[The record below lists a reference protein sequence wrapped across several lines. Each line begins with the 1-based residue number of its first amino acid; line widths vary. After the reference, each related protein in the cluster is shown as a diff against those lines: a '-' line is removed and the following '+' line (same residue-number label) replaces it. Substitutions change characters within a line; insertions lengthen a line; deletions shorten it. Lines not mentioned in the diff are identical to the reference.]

1 MATMQKW
8 QVEHFE
14 KKVKRQFNP
23 LIDDQEL
30 LIKQYKTEA
39 TNKAVEKLAK
49 KMGADKIINDFRR
62 AEKML
67 ASARANAI
75 TFFDKKKPKDKELD
89 YNFRRDRDRL
99 SLEDCEGQ
107 LREWASNLVDK
118 EIEKRPEGAKLR
130 ILKELKTK
138 ALDTVKECGSPESL
152 ALALNKVSN
161 KIGLSWEQDLKALPS
176 VN

>member
-1 MATMQKW
+1 M
-8 QVEHFE
+8 
-14 KKVKRQFNP
+14 
-23 LIDDQEL
+23 
-30 LIKQYKTEA
+30 
-39 TNKAVEKLAK
+39 
-49 KMGADKIINDFRR
+49 
-62 AEKML
+62 
-67 ASARANAI
+67 
-75 TFFDKKKPKDKELD
+75 
-89 YNFRRDRDRL
+89 
-99 SLEDCEGQ
+99 
-107 LREWASNLVDK
+107 REWASNLVDK